1 MVHNLVLSMLSEF
14 GSELHLFVAWQCNGG
29 MLSSFNAAAN
39 CFRRW
44 ESLSYNTSAI
54 TVSKE
59 KTKISTLEQSVWNY
73 KIHIF
78 CHLLWLPWHYFG
90 SLLFQIP
97 TNIK

>member
-1 MVHNLVLSMLSEF
+1 MVHNLALSMLSEF

-59 KTKISTLEQSVWNY
+59 KTRISRATCLKLQNTHILSLTLATMA
-73 KIHIF
+73 
-78 CHLLWLPWHYFG
+78 
-90 SLLFQIP
+90 LFWFITVSN
-97 TNIK
+97 TNKY